1 MGVMKRAIIFL
12 IAINASLI
20 LFLAGLLY
28 LAETYPFHP
37 GNPLFGVQSMAEQ
50 ARINL
55 TADPV
60 HKAEMNFELVERRLA
75 DLVLIRQGG
84 RVEPAVRA
92 FDDCLTAAI
101 HSIEALPAQE
111 AEVYYQDVENQ
122 LVRIQL
128 VLSSLD
134 AKITDQSLLSMETKI
149 AALQAATT
157 NQEIQKIG
165 NAPPS
170 IPVTG
175 LMAKVIPFLGKDVD
189 HVNFPLTGGHDNLEC
204 LECHNDGV
212 YVDTPVSCS
221 SCHFYEDDLI
231 AMGDK
236 VQEVSMVKKLKA
248 YPYHFSGECS
258 DCHDIESWQPSD
270 FDHQGVWEC
279 ISCHSDD
286 LPREEYD
293 PENDLL
299 QFVSVKY
306 NLTPVQQIPPHYP
319 GDCSACH
326 ADTESWEETHYD
338 HHQST

>member
-1 MGVMKRAIIFL
+1 
-12 IAINASLI
+12 
-20 LFLAGLLY
+20 
-28 LAETYPFHP
+28 
-37 GNPLFGVQSMAEQ
+37 
-50 ARINL
+50 
-55 TADPV
+55 
-60 HKAEMNFELVERRLA
+60 
-75 DLVLIRQGG
+75 
-84 RVEPAVRA
+84 
-92 FDDCLTAAI
+92 
-101 HSIEALPAQE
+101 
-111 AEVYYQDVENQ
+111 
-122 LVRIQL
+122 
-128 VLSSLD
+128 
-134 AKITDQSLLSMETKI
+134 METKI

-157 NQEIQKIG
+157 NKEIQKIG
-165 NAPPS
+165 NTPPS

-204 LECHNDGV
+204 LECHNDGI

-221 SCHFYEDDLI
+221 SCHFYDDDLI
-231 AMGDK
+231 AMGDT
-236 VQEVSMVKKLKA
+236 VQEVGMVKKLKA
-248 YPYHFSGECS
+248 YPYHFTGECS

-338 HHQST
+338 HHQSNCESCHGFEADSEKPIIGEECSRDQTCETCHSYNQHEETYPGSCNNCHNDVNDWLTVDVDHSTYANCESCHTDNTPENHYDGTCSTAATRYRVGPILFMIMT